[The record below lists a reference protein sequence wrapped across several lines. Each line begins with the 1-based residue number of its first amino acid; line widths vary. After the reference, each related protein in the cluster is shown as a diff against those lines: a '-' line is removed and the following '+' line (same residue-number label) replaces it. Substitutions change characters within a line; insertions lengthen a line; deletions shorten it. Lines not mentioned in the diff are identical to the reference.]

1 MEART
6 PGIRGAGPAQ
16 TPSTIRLRAAA
27 RRVRPSGT
35 RFRHPDSVVAAM
47 DVLAPG
53 VRALTRRVTA
63 PFPPSVE
70 GTEMTL
76 LFSPDVW
83 SVQCAAQKL

>member
-1 MEART
+1 
-6 PGIRGAGPAQ
+6 
-16 TPSTIRLRAAA
+16 
-27 RRVRPSGT
+27 
-35 RFRHPDSVVAAM
+35 M